1 VVLVAYAGPVSHAA
15 WYVYVS
21 ECVHRL
27 HTQKKHTHTHAHTH
41 TPLESYLSLCRSK
54 HTHTH
59 THTHMKHTHTHTHR
73 RRRRLLLAVLRKRG
87 LDLLVRG
94 EVNGGA
100 AVLVLEQWIGAEIKQ
115 LRYCARQPVGAC
127 HMQRRAN
134 CWAVGLVAL
143 VTPNT

>member
-1 VVLVAYAGPVSHAA
+1 MVLVAYAGPVSHAA

-59 THTHMKHTHTHTHR
+59 THTHETHTHTHTGDAGACCSQCSAN
-73 RRRRLLLAVLRKRG
+73 AVLTSSFAARSTG
-87 LDLLVRG
+87 VRRCLSLSNGSAPRSSSFATVLASPWVLATCNG
-94 EVNGGA
+94 ER
-100 AVLVLEQWIGAEIKQ
+100 I
-115 LRYCARQPVGAC
+115 VGPSGSL
-127 HMQRRAN
+127 H
-134 CWAVGLVAL
+134 L
-143 VTPNT
+143 